1 MPITSEPDLPI
12 RSVPIGGPA
21 VDALDRRK
29 ENSSNPR
36 IAASELRESYNNVKD
51 ELFAGIKALV
61 HAVPGVASPS
71 HGRGQG

>member
-1 MPITSEPDLPI
+1 MPVTNELDLPI
-12 RSVPIGGPA
+12 SYVPIMGPA

-36 IAASELRESYNNVKD
+36 IAASELRERYNNVRD

-61 HAVPGVASPS
+61 HALPAVASPS

>member
-1 MPITSEPDLPI
+1 MPISSELDLPI
-12 RSVPIGGPA
+12 SYVPITGPA

-36 IAASELRESYNNVKD
+36 IAASDLRDSYNTVKD

-61 HAVPGVASPS
+61 HAVPGIASPS

>member
-1 MPITSEPDLPI
+1 MPISSELDLPI
-12 RSVPIGGPA
+12 SYVPISGPA

-36 IAASELRESYNNVKD
+36 IAATELRDSYNNVKG

-61 HAVPGVASPS
+61 QAASPR